1 MHSGYTRL
9 IQLRE
14 RFSARRIGK
23 ESASTQEIAAKREPG
38 NRNNNTGTNATAAHR
53 HSAWCTLSGPGHKFQ
68 NRCVHRR
75 RSFSIFRFSPST
87 SLLSFPSV
95 LPPPLSFLP
104 LYTSLYHSPPP
115 PYPSSDLCPFCSA
128 LPSQLRPLPL
138 PSPPVP
144 FLRLPSS
151 SSPFFPLHSSLLLP
165 LHLFLPVVLSTPPPC
180 CPLSSLFLFSSLFST
195 SSTSARARPLCP
207 TSPPHLTTQPDL
219 FQHSSSPHF
228 PSILSSPHVSSPL
241 LLHSFSPL
249 PLLFAW
255 SPNLLSFS
263 SLPPLFSSSLRH
275 TLLLPFSLAPLASH
289 ITPSE
294 RSHPRGAKSTH
305 LQTSRIFIALQILF
319 QSRHYR
325 PTTFALQDKPSVNP
339 GSSIHLSTSYQHIIN
354 LSTMHFYLTCTTQ
367 RHRTSGCRFG

>member
-1 MHSGYTRL
+1 MVYTVRPRS
-9 IQLRE
+9 QVPESLRTSPTE
-14 RFSARRIGK
+14 RR
-23 ESASTQEIAAKREPG
+23 
-38 NRNNNTGTNATAAHR
+38 
-53 HSAWCTLSGPGHKFQ
+53 
-68 NRCVHRR
+68 
-75 RSFSIFRFSPST
+75 SIFRFSSSTPLLSFPSALPLCP
-87 SLLSFPSV
+87 SPLSFPSV
-95 LPPPLSFLP
+95 LPLYSILPIPLHIH
-104 LYTSLYHSPPP
+104 TSILSPPP

-151 SSPFFPLHSSLLLP
+151 SSSPFFPLPSSLLLP

-207 TSPPHLTTQPDL
+207 TFPPHLTTQPDL

-228 PSILSSPHVSSPL
+228 PSILFSPHVSSPL

-305 LQTSRIFIALQILF
+305 LQTSRIFIVLQILF